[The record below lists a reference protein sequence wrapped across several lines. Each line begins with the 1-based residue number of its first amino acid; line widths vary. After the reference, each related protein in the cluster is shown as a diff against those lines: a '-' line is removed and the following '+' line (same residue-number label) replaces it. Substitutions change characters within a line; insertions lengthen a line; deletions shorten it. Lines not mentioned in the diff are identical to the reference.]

1 MKQLSHVVAVMAKS
15 VCLLLLAAYLL
26 EIGFWRSIVTAMLV
40 VGFATAVLGRRGW
53 RHCIQTYKKL
63 FGPGDWRPYARHTVV
78 LIVLHAALVQMQELT
93 ILPPHGLINLGP
105 ALQSMEGEWHRALP
119 QPQPLWSAWIW
130 ISVYVF
136 GFPALLLGTVIAL
149 HGRQHPELLL
159 RFLRA
164 CFLLAW
170 IALPVFALVG
180 VPEVWIQL
188 PDYLPPAVT
197 VGEKL
202 AFYRFLSGPFNC
214 LPSLHCTL
222 SLLALVVSWHSSIP
236 VLRWLA
242 PSLAV
247 LVCISTVVCGVHWAL
262 DVIISLPLTWL
273 AWTFAADRGHL
284 HIREVKV

>member
-1 MKQLSHVVAVMAKS
+1 MKQFSRVIAVIAKT
-15 VCLLLLAAYLL
+15 VCLLLLVAYLL
-26 EIGFWRSIVTAMLV
+26 EIGFWRSIATAMLV
-40 VGFATAVLGRRGW
+40 LAFTTAIFGRRGW
-53 RHCIQTYKKL
+53 RHCIQTYTKL
-63 FGPGDWRPYARHTVV
+63 FAPGNWRPYVRQAVV
-78 LIVLHAALVQMQELT
+78 LILLHAALVQLQELT
-93 ILPPHGLINLGP
+93 MIPPLGWINLGP
-105 ALQSMEGEWHRALP
+105 ALQSLEGEWHRALP
-119 QPQPLWSAWIW
+119 QPLPLWSAWMW
-130 ISVYVF
+130 ISVYIF
-136 GFPALLLGTVIAL
+136 GFPTLLLGTVIAL
-149 HGRQHPELLL
+149 QGRQHPELLM

-164 CFLLAW
+164 CYFLAW

-202 AFYRFLSGPFNC
+202 VFYRFLSGPFNC

-222 SLLALVVSWHSSIP
+222 ALLAFVVSWQSSIP

-262 DVIISLPLTWL
+262 DLIISLPLTWL
-273 AWTFAADRGHL
+273 AWALAAERESL